1 MNPDDEKLTK
11 LLKTL
16 RQEEM
21 ESSPYRD
28 PEGFGHLY
36 IRRGF
41 EIVAKEKKITKEY
54 KQEKKFLG
62 ITKIFN
68 KRDEFIEY
76 IVTIKKVPDPYFN
89 HLLNRTER
97 VEYSPKLPVEKSAAL
112 LTETFM
118 AIDDLL
124 VSEINTF
131 LQSIRGERDSKLLNN
146 QKEKYCPAC
155 GELQGIYAI
164 KCHKCGSWVEN
175 DVFTR
180 LNNADVELIKSKD
193 LIIVTPTL
201 LVNILRDSIE
211 KDVKNIKTLKEALF
225 CSYCYYSTLKL
236 TVSSKAGSEDEIM
249 KLVASLLIM
258 AAINGFKTELLS
270 DEVALD
276 RIFNDCEDLYNQ
288 LDNAALEVPYDPTNP
303 NPSSFHMATRFGQI
317 LYGKECNM
325 VDSLR
330 LFTSYIT
337 TTNVFGQEFSKF
349 FIVDEEDFDSE
360 KISKS

>member
-16 RQEEM
+16 HQEEM

-54 KQEKKFLG
+54 KHEENFLG
-62 ITKIFN
+62 KSKIFN
-68 KRDEFIEY
+68 KRNEFIEF

-97 VEYSPKLPVEKSAAL
+97 VEYSAKLPVEKLAAL
-112 LTETFM
+112 KMGTFM
-118 AIDDLL
+118 AIVDDLL
-124 VSEINTF
+124 VNEINTF
-131 LQSIRGERDSKLLNN
+131 LQTIQQERDSKLLKN

-164 KCHKCGSWVEN
+164 KCDKCGSWVEN
-175 DVFTR
+175 DVFAR
-180 LNNADVELIKSKD
+180 LDNADVELIKSKD

-211 KDVKNIKTLKEALF
+211 KDVKNIKTLNEALF

-236 TVSSKAGSEDEIM
+236 TVSSKTGSEDEIM
-249 KLVASLLIM
+249 KLVASLLTM
-258 AAINGFKTELLS
+258 AAINSFNTELS
-270 DEVALD
+270 SEEVALD
-276 RIFNDCEDLYNQ
+276 RIFNYCEDLYHQ
-288 LDNAALEVPYDPTNP
+288 LDNAAVEVPYDPTNP
-303 NPSSFHMATRFGQI
+303 DPSSFHMATRFGQI
-317 LYGKECNM
+317 LYGKENNI
-325 VDSLR
+325 VDNLR
-330 LFTSYIT
+330 LFVSYIT
-337 TTNVFGQEFSKF
+337 TFKAFEQEFSKF
-349 FIVDEEDFDSE
+349 FIVDEEDFDWK
-360 KISKS
+360 KIST